1 MLLMV
6 YRTPGASRE
15 RRHTDTS
22 TGGLMVE
29 QKKQKTKNF
38 VVCLTSFLRKTKT
51 NKTSRLEK
59 CVPAKHARL

>member
-29 QKKQKTKNF
+29 PEKKTKKLCGLF
-38 VVCLTSFLRKTKT
+38 DLLFEK
-51 NKTSRLEK
+51 NKNKLNVQIRK